1 MSSGIEPGIFADLL
15 MVAITFIATVA
26 NILLWFTTRA
36 TLKVLIEQVRHQ
48 FATSYSVAQGDVIS
62 AHRELFFGILNNPPL
77 LESFT
82 RANGLD
88 TKAWEIEKIS
98 EFLINQVL
106 IGYVNFKNA
115 IISEI
120 YFEGFKQDARS
131 LFRYRTV
138 CQHWARVSD
147 VHSDDFRQFV
157 ENELLLHE
165 SVAKEKVA
173 APSTEEPL
181 SSNQELLIVSHG

>member
-1 MSSGIEPGIFADLL
+1 MSSGIEPGMFADLL

-36 TLKVLIEQVRHQ
+36 TLKVLAEQVRHQ
-48 FATSYSVAQGDVIS
+48 FAHSYSVAQGDVIS

-131 LFRYRTV
+131 LFRYQTV
-138 CQHWARVSD
+138 RQH
-147 VHSDDFRQFV
+147 
-157 ENELLLHE
+157 
-165 SVAKEKVA
+165 
-173 APSTEEPL
+173 
-181 SSNQELLIVSHG
+181 

>member
-1 MSSGIEPGIFADLL
+1 MSSSIEVGVFADLL

-36 TLKVLIEQVRHQ
+36 TLKVLVEQVRHQ
-48 FATSYSVAQGDVIS
+48 FASSYSVAQGDVIS
-62 AHRELFFGILNNPPL
+62 AHRELFFGILNNPL
-77 LESFT
+77 LLKSFT
-82 RANGLD
+82 QANGLD

-106 IGYVNFKNA
+106 VGYVNFKNA

-131 LFRYRTV
+131 LFRYQTV
-138 CQHWARVSD
+138 CQHWARVRD
-147 VHSDDFRQFV
+147 VHSKDFRQFV
-157 ENELLLHE
+157 EDELLLHE
-165 SVAKEKVA
+165 SDTSEAKA
-173 APSTEEPL
+173 DPSSTEDPL
-181 SSNQELLIVSHG
+181 VTNRELSIVR